1 MFLLFLVLS
10 SCISISPPNL
20 RPLPMGI
27 ESEDIPIEFRLSNQ
41 LYDAEPN
48 KDWVELHDSRITPK
62 RFRGIY
68 LRTIW
73 QDPLG
78 SEEVEYMNIELLP
91 SIRVRVRAEYVDI
104 IDPLEKLLQLATTKQ
119 IHLSEKRGPQTDIVV
134 YVK

>member
-1 MFLLFLVLS
+1 MMFLLVLVLS
-10 SCISISPPNL
+10 SCISISPSNL

-27 ESEDIPIEFRLSNQ
+27 ENEDIPIEFRLSNQ
-41 LYDAEPN
+41 LYDAESD

-78 SEEVEYMNIELLP
+78 SEEVEYVNIEHLP
-91 SIRVRVRAEYVDI
+91 SVRVRVIRAGYVDI
-104 IDPLEKLLQLATTKQ
+104 IDPLEKLLQLAVTKQ
-119 IHLSEKRGPQTDIVV
+119 IHRRETQTDIVV